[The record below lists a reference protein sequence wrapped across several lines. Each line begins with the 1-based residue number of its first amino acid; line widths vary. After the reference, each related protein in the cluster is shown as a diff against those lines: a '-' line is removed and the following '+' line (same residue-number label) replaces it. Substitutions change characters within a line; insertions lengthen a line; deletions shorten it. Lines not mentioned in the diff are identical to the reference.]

1 MNTYIVA
8 IFAVDVS
15 EGGVQ
20 YLGDGIISIPIWPIG
35 NLKRVQSSRDG
46 GANVFL

>member
-1 MNTYIVA
+1 MQSYIVA
-8 IFAVDVS
+8 IFAVDAS

-20 YLGDGIISIPIWPIG
+20 YLGDGIVSRPIWPVG
-35 NLKRVQSSRDG
+35 KLKRVQGSRDG